1 MSSNTLNVSLTSVKM
16 SSLRQAF
23 NNFGDAFNLGSVR
36 GKASSLPGLGS
47 TISLA
52 ANCKSYING
61 YGPILLLDANNYS
74 SASSTVWPDSSGYGY
89 NFTINANAFSNINGI
104 NYMNLSSSVTGCA
117 SIVTPVPII
126 PASGLTVISFSE
138 ILNSTA
144 DYRTLLSGGP
154 LNDNPITI
162 NTGTNSLG
170 MYNYPAG
177 FYATATPSLFDVST
191 LPSIY
196 TNFNMLVFK
205 LQNSGTSPYYQV
217 RYNGQSTNN
226 FYSNVSTINSSLH
239 PSNIKY
245 IGGSN
250 IQQFWGNIGLVAIYN
265 SILSDGQISD
275 LYNRFS
281 SRFLYNTPP
290 VTSGLIGYYTG
301 ESWTGTQWT
310 DLSGNANHA
319 VTITGTIKTFNNTQY
334 DSSSV
339 SYQSLNGN
347 KYLGGGITAG
357 ITFPSA
363 ILPQTYTL
371 LWVAR
376 YAGINETTGTGSGT
390 SLRIFDATTSD
401 WLSGFNG
408 GLAGVAKHG
417 TNYVTQNTTNIYG
430 NNWIIGSD
438 QTNLFRANGSNL
450 TISSGV
456 SGTYNL
462 TINNGFN
469 KATQAS
475 DWMVAA
481 VLVYSR
487 ELLVTELNSMETFLA
502 QKYNLTS
509 YLQLHQLSKI
519 SNTSK
524 SACVGAYALYLL
536 SSSYTGP
543 VVKIRNN
550 TNNIAMDFY
559 ADINGT
565 ITIAPYG
572 TGQTLT
578 TWLGGSVGT
587 VDTWY
592 DQSGNGNNA
601 ITVEGTSYQPTI
613 NVGSN
618 IITFNGA
625 NRMQLP
631 SGTVPI
637 GDSSY
642 SVILKHNAVA
652 GTTSTF
658 LGSGAST
665 GTSQALTFATNGVAY
680 IDYWNGNNATSG
692 SVFAK
697 GNIASYKYTTGAYN
711 NRNIYINGTQQT
723 YAFGGGATT
732 VRNSTSANN
741 YIGYGAWNTQYLTGD
756 LYWLYIFNNNISYT
770 DENILE
776 GTPFYVPP
784 ITNFA
789 ASVSIANA
797 VTSFTWS
804 DTAGYQYLLITSSSP
819 SYTST
824 AIIISTGSTF
834 TPSGLNLTANTSST
848 FTITPYY
855 YLNTSGNSAT
865 AATGIPITSA
875 AATLILNGYPSITA
889 QPTTNVS
896 ASGTS
901 ASQTVNWT
909 GSYTSVVVA
918 LVSGSGTV
926 GSYGAGTVTVTALT
940 PNTSYSYT
948 ITPWSGASGTGL
960 SGTPQ
965 TTTALVTL
973 ATISATPAATTSAP
987 SAVGITITWPAAVAG
1002 NYSTVTITSSPTIAV
1017 PVPSLTNLSG
1027 TSVTITSGLSAS
1039 TAYTFTITPNNSA
1052 GVGNSGSAITCSGTT
1067 TSGSTFAV
1075 SAATPASIVNAGFE
1089 TTAVPI
1095 IGDPYYSQVVL
1106 MLRGDG
1112 SFADSSLYGASGN
1125 VGANVATNSATYLFG
1140 SGSLQFSG
1148 GTGTASY
1155 YYTPT
1160 SSAYTFGA
1168 NNFTIEFWYNLGASI
1183 SATSG
1188 TNVGLMGNSAQGT
1201 FTTNTWQL
1209 YFNSTSGLT
1218 FAIYNNTI
1226 TLSAPAVSTV
1236 YTLGSWNHVAV
1247 VRNGTIL
1254 FMFINGTLTATTTIG
1269 SANMLDAGGVNTNI
1283 IAVGASGIAANT
1295 TLTGFIDDLRVTIGT
1310 ARYVA
1315 TFLPATLA
1323 NPNFAAVSSGTQYIS
1338 TDPYGQFVA
1347 LLLHGSGVAGSTTII
1362 DSSKNGVIM
1371 TASAATVATI
1381 SNTITKFGSG
1391 SINIVNSAYSYFIT
1405 PSTGFSFGTQNFTI
1419 EFWIYFTSVS
1429 SSQNILGN
1437 GVASGTYGWGVYQN
1451 GTGSLIWNAYTQ
1463 SITASFATIN
1473 TWTHLAFVRNGQANT
1488 IYINGV
1494 SSASGTATSAAI
1506 DSGSA
1511 NTLEFGSWRM
1521 QGTTT
1526 NNNYF
1531 ADIRVTIGVARYTNT
1546 FTVPTQP
1553 FPDIYRAP
1561 QITQNALANGDPY
1574 WQNVVMLLHG
1584 DGQNGSTQIVDSSQ
1598 YATQFSAIG
1607 TSPNISTNY
1616 VKIGNASIYFPGSS
1630 SALTN
1635 YLASPVS
1642 SAYNFGTK
1650 DFTIECWFYGTSAN
1664 AGNGGLISGINGTAF
1679 QWSLYVTTTPA
1690 IAFYTAG
1697 FAIGVSS
1704 STISFSTWYH
1714 IAVVK
1719 YGTTITLYLNGVSV
1733 GTPATLS
1740 ASLDASTTANSIL
1753 LGTMGANTGFTG
1765 YLSQVRITIGGARY
1779 TSAFN
1784 PPIFAFPNGAQI
1796 TPQVP
1801 VTVGDP
1807 YYANTVLLC
1816 HFDGANGSTT
1826 FIDSSQ
1832 YNNSISVY
1840 YSGTQISTTQSK
1852 FGGSSLGGSSG
1863 TATFAALATANSNY
1877 AFGSGNF
1884 TIEFWFYWSGT
1895 AGGRMFGNNTTGWSA
1910 DHWVIFAPNAA
1921 VGFQVNNACINSASS
1936 GVIQV
1941 TTTTP
1946 SSVWVHYAFVRNGN
1960 SIYAFYNGV
1969 LQTTSSITGSI
1980 DSTNTGANYSGG
1992 VYSYPIVIGAYPGD
2006 PNYGYGWIDDL
2017 RVTKGVA
2024 RYTSSFNV
2032 PTAPYPNNPIY
2043 NAISTDPYF
2052 NNVALLLHGDGSF
2065 ADSSGNAAMLTATG
2079 TVTSTASGKFGTAGL
2094 YFASGTSTNYL
2105 STPSS
2110 PVYTFGTQNF
2120 TIECWFY
2127 NTNAFANAPFI
2138 FGNGTGAAMTTG
2150 NWFIEFS
2157 STQIVLYYF
2166 PSTSQTAIINTAGTT
2181 INSNQWYHLAI
2192 VRNGTTITSYLNG
2205 TLYGVAN
2212 TSFTASLDSGP
2223 GTANTFVVGCA
2234 GGTTQ
2239 QNIAGYIDEVRV
2251 TIGVARYTTNFAVPT
2266 APYPNASPRSLTGWS
2281 TTANAGVGVGNPV
2294 SNSIQTTL
2302 TSASTIAVSNAY

>member
-438 QTNLFRANGSNL
+438 QTNLFRANGANL

-1067 TSGSTFAV
+1067 TTSGSTSAV

-1437 GVASGTYGWGVYQN
+1437 GVAAGTYGWGVYQN

-1664 AGNGGLISGINGTAF
+1664 AGNGGLISGVNGTAF
-1679 QWSLYVTTTPA
+1679 SWGLYVTTTPS
-1690 IAFYTAG
+1690 IAFYTAA

-1765 YLSQVRITIGGARY
+1765 YLSQVRITIGVARY
-1779 TSAFN
+1779 TSAFTLPN
-1784 PPIFAFPNGAQI
+1784 MPSPNGAQI
-1796 TPQVP
+1796 VNQVAL
-1801 VTVGDP
+1801 TTGDP
-1807 YYANTVLLC
+1807 YYQNTVLLM
-1816 HFDGANGSTT
+1816 HGDNNYNDYSRYLATITPSGSGQIYITSGKFGSAFQFQSSSYLTT
-1826 FIDSSQ
+1826 PTSST
-1832 YNNSISVY
+1832 YTM
-1840 YSGTQISTTQSK
+1840 GTQ
-1852 FGGSSLGGSSG
+1852 
-1863 TATFAALATANSNY
+1863 
-1877 AFGSGNF
+1877 NF
-1884 TIEFWFYWSGT
+1884 TIEFWFYSSQTNGGA
-1895 AGGRMFGNNTTGWSA
+1895 AGFTDTPVLCNTTSVGTGNYWYISSNGCILFFTA
-1910 DHWVIFAPNAA
+1910 YNLSNTSYNGIGSSIQNPWAA
-1921 VGFQVNNACINSASS
+1921 N
-1936 GVIQV
+1936 
-1941 TTTTP
+1941 
-1946 SSVWVHYAFVRNGN
+1946 VWNHVAFVRNGN
-1960 SIYAFYNGV
+1960 SIYSYSNGILGNTATYTYSMDSGTNNNITIGGTPV
-1969 LQTTSSITGSI
+1969 TLGTSGITTSQPPFPGYI
-1980 DSTNTGANYSGG
+1980 DE
-1992 VYSYPIVIGAYPGD
+1992 I
-2006 PNYGYGWIDDL
+2006 
-2017 RVTKGVA
+2017 RVTIGVA
-2024 RYTSSFNV
+2024 RYTANFIIPTSS
-2032 PTAPYPNNPIY
+2032 YPSYTPMP
-2043 NAISTDPYF
+2043 SGTDPYF

-2065 ADSSGNAAMLTATG
+2065 ADSSTNAAILTATG
-2079 TVTSTASGKFGTAGL
+2079 TVTSTLSGKFGTAGL

-2150 NWFIEFS
+2150 NWFIEFL